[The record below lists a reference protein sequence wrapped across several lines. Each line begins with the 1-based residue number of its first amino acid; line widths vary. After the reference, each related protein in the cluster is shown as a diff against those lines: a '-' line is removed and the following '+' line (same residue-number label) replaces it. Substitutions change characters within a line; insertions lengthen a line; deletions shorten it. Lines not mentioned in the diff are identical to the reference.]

1 MKKVPLLGLE
11 AMYFRYLAPYRLP
24 LTVTLVMMV
33 FVAVLEVLT
42 PWPLKYIVDNVI
54 GGQSFGDP
62 LSRAL
67 AARVANDPRWLTAWF
82 GVAIIALAALSGLF
96 SFITDYLRG
105 MIQVRTTFRLRSD
118 AFAHLQT
125 LSMQFHERSRAGE
138 AINRVNLDAGRV
150 MEALVGNTAEFIVNA
165 FKFIG
170 IAGIM
175 FFVNWRFSLI
185 ALAYAPLLAFLF
197 NAFRRNIK
205 ASARDA
211 RAEEGQMISV
221 TSETVSAIRV
231 VKAFGREDDEQKRFD
246 RHGVARLRAEMRG
259 KVWEASFEPL
269 VDLIKAVG
277 TAAVVWYGVSQILD
291 GQLTIGEMLVFL
303 SYLGTFYSPLKK
315 FSKVANDLQ
324 KASVS
329 GERLAELLENDQIIQ
344 DAPNALPYTRAL
356 GHIEFDSVSFGY
368 NPDHRVL
375 SNISFD
381 ARPGETLALVGATG
395 AGKSTI
401 VNLLLRFYDLDDGE
415 VRLDGVDVRRFRVR
429 DVRRQFALVPQEPIL
444 FAASIRDNIAYGKPQ
459 ATLAEIMIA
468 ASAANAH
475 EFITHLPEGYDTVL
489 GERGV
494 TLSGGERQRIA
505 IARAIL
511 FDAPMLILDEPTAAL
526 DAVSERE
533 VMSALERLMR
543 GRTTLIIA
551 HRLSTVRNADR
562 ILVLENGRIV
572 ERGRHTE
579 LMERDGRYAELV
591 QLQLVKPAPEAV
603 TSD

>member
-1 MKKVPLLGLE
+1 MRKVPVIDLE
-11 AMYFRYLAPYRLP
+11 ARYFAYLIPYSFQLAA
-24 LTVTLVMMV
+24 TLVMMV
-33 FVAVLEVLT
+33 IVAVLEVLT
-42 PWPLKYIVDNVI
+42 PWPLKYIVDNVV
-54 GGQSFGDP
+54 GGQPFGDP
-62 LSRAL
+62 LSREL
-67 AARVANDPRWLTAWF
+67 ATRVANDPRWLTAWF
-82 GVAIIALAALSGLF
+82 GAAIIVLAALSGLF
-96 SFITDYLRG
+96 SFAYDYLRG
-105 MIQVRTTFRLRSD
+105 SIQARTTFRLRSD

-125 LSMQFHERSRAGE
+125 LSMQFHDRSRVGE

-150 MEALVGNTAEFIVNA
+150 MEALVSNSAEFVVNA
-165 FKFIG
+165 MKFIG

-211 RAEEGQMISV
+211 RAEEGHMISV
-221 TSETVSAIRV
+221 THETVSAMRV
-231 VKAFGREDDEQKRFD
+231 VKAFGREEDEQKRFE
-246 RHGVARLRAEMRG
+246 RHGVARLRAEIRG
-259 KVWEASFEPL
+259 NLWEASFEPL
-269 VDLIKAVG
+269 IDLIKAAG
-277 TAAVVWYGVSQILD
+277 TAAVVWFGVSQILD
-291 GQLTIGEMLVFL
+291 AQLTVGEMLVFL

-324 KASVS
+324 KASIS
-329 GERLAELLENDQIIQ
+329 GERLADLLENDQIIQ
-344 DAPNALPYTRAL
+344 DEPNALPFGRAL

-368 NPDHRVL
+368 DPDHRVL
-375 SNISFD
+375 YNISFT
-381 ARPGETLALVGATG
+381 ALPGETVALVGATG

-401 VNLLLRFYDLDDGE
+401 VNLLIRFYNLDDGE
-415 VRLDGVDVRRFRVR
+415 IRLDGVDVRRFRSK

-444 FAASIRDNIAYGKPQ
+444 FAASLRDNIAYGRPQ

-475 EFITHLPEGYDTVL
+475 EFIMRLPDGYETIL

-511 FDAPMLILDEPTAAL
+511 FDAPMLILDEPTASL
-526 DAVSERE
+526 DASSERE
-533 VMSALERLMR
+533 VMTALERLMR
-543 GRTTLIIA
+543 GRTTIIIA

-562 ILVLENGRIV
+562 ILVLDNGRIV

-591 QLQLVKPAPEAV
+591 QLQMARPAPDLIP
-603 TSD
+603 S